1 MFENRLLSRVQAAT
15 GTERFFIGIMRVASA
30 GLFELEAIE
39 EDEEQI
45 FSEEWVAKNI
55 DEFLFF
61 KNDLFLKFLWP

>member
-45 FSEEWVAKNI
+45 FSEE
-55 DEFLFF
+55 
-61 KNDLFLKFLWP
+61 